1 MIDIIL
7 YIINNIQLIFN
18 VFFKTVGLTIVSFV
32 MIVII
37 DLIYI
42 RKVVA
47 GNVKVSP
54 QFSNLLFLPIVPL
67 GFEMLRTFLMTIDVL
82 GKINTIILIMDYI
95 IVITSIAWIL
105 MFYTYILYIIKYKI
119 ANKEYEPKIQ
129 TRNRRLTNIVI
140 TIISI
145 LVSVLIPFTKET
157 TAAGTI
163 YLTGLT
169 FDILKILFIIG
180 LIICTL
186 LFIIN
191 KKKLTNVFNMP
202 FIFVDIIYIVL
213 LVLEKALNFH
223 TNYLSS
229 FFVFV
234 AMAIFFTIE
243 SQDSQILTDYHLA
256 IEKEKKLKKG
266 KENFL
271 NNVSH
276 DMRVPIYIMQGY
288 SELALEENKLDD
300 KTIKDMEVSSIKL
313 RTIIDNLINISYIQ
327 TDKVIAEQSNYSSN
341 ELYEKI
347 ISDTKHYNTN
357 ENVSIQMDLQ
367 PGMIQNLYG
376 DHDKIYRIITKIIY
390 IALSNTSYGQVKLK
404 IEEQKLD
411 KNYTEITYKISNSGH
426 VMTEEMYNMSFED
439 YIIENNSVH
448 SERIGLLIAKNYTE
462 VLGGEISF
470 KNDKDQGTEYT
481 VKIIQKIV
489 L

>member
-1 MIDIIL
+1 MEIIRF
-7 YIINNIQLIFN
+7 IFENIQLIFN

-37 DLIYI
+37 DIIYI
-42 RKVVA
+42 RKVLA
-47 GNVKVSP
+47 GNVKVSA
-54 QFSNLLFLPIVPL
+54 QFSNLMFLPILPL
-67 GFEMLRTFLMTIDVL
+67 GFEMLRTFLMTIDIYN
-82 GKINTIILIMDYI
+82 KINTAIVVMDYI
-95 IVITSIAWIL
+95 IVITDIAWIL
-105 MFYTYILYIIKYKI
+105 MFFTYLLYIIKFKI
-119 ANKEYEPKIQ
+119 SNKEYEPKIE
-129 TRNRRLTNIVI
+129 TRNRRLINLGI
-140 TIISI
+140 TIVSI
-145 LVSVLIPFTKET
+145 LVSVLIPFQKET
-157 TAAGTI
+157 TSAGTI
-163 YLTGLT
+163 YLTGMT
-169 FDILKILFIIG
+169 FDVLKILFIIG
-180 LIICTL
+180 LIVCTL
-186 LFIIN
+186 LFIFN
-191 KKKLTNVFNMP
+191 KKKLVNVFNMP
-202 FIFVDIIYIVL
+202 FIFVDIMYIAL
-213 LVLEKALNFH
+213 LLLEKVLNFH

-234 AMAIFFTIE
+234 VMALFFTIE
-243 SQDSQILTDYHLA
+243 SQDSQILTDYQIA
-256 IEKEKKLKKG
+256 VEKEKKLKKG

-300 KTIKDMEVSSIKL
+300 KTIKDMETSSVKL
-313 RTIIDNLINISYIQ
+313 KTIIDNLINISYIQ
-327 TDKVIAEQSNYSSN
+327 TDKVVAEQSNYVSN

-347 ISDTKHYNTN
+347 IFDTKHYNTN
-357 ENVSIQMDLQ
+357 ENVSIQMELQ
-367 PGMIQNLYG
+367 PGMIQNLFG
-376 DHDKIYRIITKIIY
+376 DHEKIYKIITKIIY
-390 IALSNTSYGQVKLK
+390 VALSNTSYGQVKLK
-404 IEEQKLD
+404 VEEQKLD